1 MRFSPR
7 PGPPWRSSRSVRRT
21 RSGILRRARSPGS
34 QRTESRP
41 SARTSREAWT
51 QPSTGT
57 RSASEPAGSGRRRPR
72 RPPPPTGPVPR
83 ATRRCRGLPG
93 SVSPSRMIGP
103 MSIPGRVDAAALV
116 LSLEPPAWHI
126 RHVRAVAEVAGWL
139 AFRAVAAGHSV
150 DQALPADDPVRA
162 LRHGMGGAAW
172 LAARGYGEL
181 ADAVANHP
189 VTRLG
194 APDADAWLDGAS
206 AEELLVAYAD
216 KRAGQR
222 LVPMAG
228 RFAEWTR
235 RYPEGAEWH
244 GWTGVEA
251 ATVRRRAARL
261 ESAACALAG
270 VTPTAVRRLAW
281 TGRALVA
288 AERARAAA
296 RAPG

>member
-1 MRFSPR
+1 
-7 PGPPWRSSRSVRRT
+7 
-21 RSGILRRARSPGS
+21 
-34 QRTESRP
+34 
-41 SARTSREAWT
+41 
-51 QPSTGT
+51 
-57 RSASEPAGSGRRRPR
+57 
-72 RPPPPTGPVPR
+72 
-83 ATRRCRGLPG
+83 
-93 SVSPSRMIGP
+93 MIGP

-150 DQALPADDPVRA
+150 DRALVEAAAILHDVDKALPADDAVRA